1 MKKFY
6 TILIDSSKQNETT
19 VALQLGTLKKKK
31 NFASDLHTSQQ
42 VLPLLET
49 LLSENNLTFED
60 ITGVEVDTGPGSFTG
75 LRVGATI
82 GITLGLLLDV
92 PVNGKKGIASISLDY
107 GADRWTNDLY

>member
-1 MKKFY
+1 MKKSC
-6 TILIDSSKQNETT
+6 TILIDSSKQNQTT
-19 VALQLGTLKKKK
+19 VMLRLGATEKKKTVV
-31 NFASDLHTSQQ
+31 SERHTSQQ

-49 LLSENNLTFED
+49 LLSENNLTFEN

-75 LRVGATI
+75 LRMGATI

-107 GADRWTNDLY
+107 GADRWKNDSD